1 MDGVYD
7 RRPWL
12 ARYPLWVPPDL
23 EVPAPSAL
31 EMFKR
36 TAGEHPDAP
45 AVHYL
50 EATMSFSELDR
61 VSDAFAAGLAADG
74 LEKGDRVGVY
84 LQNVPQFPI
93 AMLATWKLGGVV
105 VPLNPM
111 LKVQEVTYHLSD
123 SGARAL
129 VCLESLYESVARD
142 AVPGTDVKT
151 VVTTCELDY
160 LDGTPPNAL
169 LAAIGKRSPAGARD
183 LVQLARDHDGSS
195 LPDPGL
201 GLDDI
206 ALLTY
211 TSGTTGRPKGAMNT
225 HRNVVFNSEVYRT
238 WMQLGAG
245 DVILGAS
252 PLFHITGLIG
262 HAAVSY
268 LAGIPMVLF
277 YRFDAGE
284 ALRMIERWRC
294 TFTVA
299 SITAFMAMMERAE
312 IRSRDLSSFRK
323 AYSGGAP
330 VAPATVERFEQLS
343 GAYVHNIYGLTETT
357 SPSHATPMGQRAPV
371 DAESAALSV
380 GVPIPNTVVRVV
392 DVETGAEA
400 PPGAVGELQTQG
412 PEVVA
417 GYWKRPE
424 ATAETFTDGH
434 FLHTGDVGRMDADGW
449 FYIVDRA
456 KDMINAAGYKVWP
469 REVEDFLYQHPAV
482 REAAVIGVP
491 DPYRGETVKA
501 FISLQPGSSSTAE
514 ELIEFCRER
523 MASYKYPRFVEIVDE
538 VPKTVTGKFLRR
550 ELRERERASGQ
561 NH

>member
-1 MDGVYD
+1 
-7 RRPWL
+7 
-12 ARYPLWVPPDL
+12 
-23 EVPAPSAL
+23 
-31 EMFKR
+31 
-36 TAGEHPDAP
+36 
-45 AVHYL
+45 
-50 EATMSFSELDR
+50 
-61 VSDAFAAGLAADG
+61 
-74 LEKGDRVGVY
+74 
-84 LQNVPQFPI
+84 
-93 AMLATWKLGGVV
+93 
-105 VPLNPM
+105 
-111 LKVQEVTYHLSD
+111 
-123 SGARAL
+123 
-129 VCLESLYESVARD
+129 
-142 AVPGTDVKT
+142 
-151 VVTTCELDY
+151 
-160 LDGTPPNAL
+160 
-169 LAAIGKRSPAGARD
+169 
-183 LVQLARDHDGSS
+183 
-195 LPDPGL
+195 
-201 GLDDI
+201 
-206 ALLTY
+206 
-211 TSGTTGRPKGAMNT
+211 MNT
-225 HRNVVFNSEVYRT
+225 HRNVVFNSETYRT
-238 WMQLGAG
+238 WMKLGAG
-245 DVILGAS
+245 DVILGAA

-299 SITAFMAMMERAE
+299 SITAFMAMMERDE

-330 VAPATVERFEQLS
+330 VAPGTVDRFEQLS

-371 DAESAALSV
+371 DAESGALSV

-392 DVETGAEA
+392 DLETGAEA

-417 GYWKRPE
+417 GYWRQPE

-501 FISLQPGSSSTAE
+501 FISLQPGSSSTAD

-523 MASYKYPRFVEIVDE
+523 MAAYKYPRLVEIVDE

-550 ELRERERASGQ
+550 ELRERERARGQ
-561 NH
+561 RP